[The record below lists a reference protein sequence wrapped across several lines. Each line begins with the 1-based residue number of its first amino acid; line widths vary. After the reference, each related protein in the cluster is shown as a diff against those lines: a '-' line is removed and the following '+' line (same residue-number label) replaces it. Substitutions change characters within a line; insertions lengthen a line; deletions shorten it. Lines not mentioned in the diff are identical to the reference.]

1 MDSAKLRE
9 MSKDFYRYLS
19 TEKDVALNT
28 QRAYEGDIKEFLA
41 FLDRSKPDTVDQKV
55 IRAYIAE
62 IYSDLKKSS
71 LSRKISSI
79 KVFFKFLKKKGYIEE
94 NPAVLIRNPRIEKHL
109 PKFYTVDEMFHF
121 LDTLP
126 GETWMALRNRAIFEL
141 IYSTGMRAQETLDLD
156 VEDVHLEGQWALVK
170 GKGGK
175 ERVLPFGEKARDAVA
190 AYLEEIKPQQAG
202 VGQGPVHQPAG
213 VQAFLSGSS
222 EDHEETPV
230 ECESFQEPRASR
242 DAGTPSRPTCSM
254 VVRICGAFR
263 SYSAI
268 RSFRRPRNIPISP
281 GPNHGD
287 IRQSPSEKIK

>member
-28 QRAYEGDIKEFLA
+28 QRAYEGDIKELLA

-79 KVFFKFLKKKGYIEE
+79 KVFFKFLKKKGFIEE

-141 IYSTGMRAQETLDLD
+141 IYSTGMRAQESLDLD
-156 VEDVHLEGQWALVK
+156 VEHVHLEGQWALVK

-190 AYLEEIKPQQAG
+190 AYLEEIKPRRRESVRALFINR
-202 VGQGPVHQPAG
+202 QGYRLSYRGLLKIMKRHQ
-213 VQAFLSGSS
+213 LSANLFKNLALHGIR
-222 EDHEETPV
+222 H
-230 ECESFQEPRASR
+230 SFATHMLNGGADLRSIQELLGHSKLSTTQKYTHISLDQIMEIYDKAHPRR
-242 DAGTPSRPTCSM
+242 
-254 VVRICGAFR
+254 
-263 SYSAI
+263 
-268 RSFRRPRNIPISP
+268 
-281 GPNHGD
+281 
-287 IRQSPSEKIK
+287 